1 MGSPRTRPDAVG
13 PHAGPAAEDAETA
26 AAGRRD
32 GRAGPRRPGQGIGPE
47 AAGGTAAGDLPPVVV
62 AGGGIVGTAVAF
74 VLQRSVPVVLVEE
87 GDFPG
92 LGETRDAVGILKASV
107 GHPVLD
113 AFAQCTWAF
122 AVAQHRHPRS
132 PLRLTFARLD
142 GHPDRAA
149 FVDHLLLLD
158 AMYLAARRA
167 GLRLLTRT
175 RVMAPVLAGDR
186 VTGVRVARAGGGPQ
200 ATRPAADRP
209 AGHPVEGWD
218 DVVPA
223 SALVLAPGPR
233 PESLAMDG
241 LPRGFASRFV
251 PVKDVVIPFRLPAT
265 VETPPAVFTRRSLI
279 WRFALGIEAR
289 TLLAAA
295 RLEGDWSPPS
305 FDELVAL
312 VEDLVERFDLTA
324 EAQLD
329 RVRTL
334 IDLRGP
340 DGLPFVGAV
349 APWGGARGLFVAA
362 GFGLEGLSTALG
374 AAHAIAAAVL
384 ADLADRRLIPGR

>member
-1 MGSPRTRPDAVG
+1 
-13 PHAGPAAEDAETA
+13 
-26 AAGRRD
+26 
-32 GRAGPRRPGQGIGPE
+32 
-47 AAGGTAAGDLPPVVV
+47 
-62 AGGGIVGTAVAF
+62 
-74 VLQRSVPVVLVEE
+74 
-87 GDFPG
+87 
-92 LGETRDAVGILKASV
+92 
-107 GHPVLD
+107 
-113 AFAQCTWAF
+113 
-122 AVAQHRHPRS
+122 
-132 PLRLTFARLD
+132 
-142 GHPDRAA
+142 
-149 FVDHLLLLD
+149 
-158 AMYLAARRA
+158 
-167 GLRLLTRT
+167 
-175 RVMAPVLAGDR
+175 
-186 VTGVRVARAGGGPQ
+186 
-200 ATRPAADRP
+200 
-209 AGHPVEGWD
+209 
-218 DVVPA
+218 
-223 SALVLAPGPR
+223 
-233 PESLAMDG
+233 MDG